1 MSDPEGLTQAQLHAW
16 RDFSAMQAALVGRL
30 NTHLQEDSRL
40 SSADYA
46 VLVALSE
53 APGGRA
59 RPGAL
64 GRAMDWEKSRL
75 SHHISRMERRG
86 LLRRQEAESSRYSDV
101 ALTDAGRAAIEAAAQ
116 RHVAHVR
123 AWFVDAMTPDQ
134 LTAFG
139 QMCEAVLTRVNTSAQ
154 DPCRLGCQTSAET
167 TTTWPRPRTTPGG
180 EAE

>member
-1 MSDPEGLTQAQLHAW
+1 MSDSGGLTQAQLHAW

-40 SSADYA
+40 SSSDYA

-53 APGGRA
+53 VPGGRV

-64 GRAMDWEKSRL
+64 GRATGWEKSRL

-86 LLRRQEAESSRYSDV
+86 LLRRQEAAESSRYSDV
-101 ALTDAGRAAIEAAAQ
+101 VLTDAGRAAMEAAAQ
-116 RHVAHVR
+116 CHVAHVR

-139 QMCEAVLTRVNTSAQ
+139 QMCEAVLARVNTSAE
-154 DPCRLGCQTSAET
+154 DPCRPAATP
-167 TTTWPRPRTTPGG
+167 PRR
-180 EAE
+180 